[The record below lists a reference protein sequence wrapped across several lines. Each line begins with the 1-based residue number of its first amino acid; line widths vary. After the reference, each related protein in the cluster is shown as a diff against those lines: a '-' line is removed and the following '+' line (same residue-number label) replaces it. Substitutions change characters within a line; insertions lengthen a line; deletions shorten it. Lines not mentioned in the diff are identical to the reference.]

1 MLEADTLQKNIS
13 HVVRVI
19 VLLSIGLVFLLSL
32 AACVKP
38 PPQVD
43 DVYRVAV
50 VAPRSGPYAILGKPM
65 VSGAEL
71 AIKEVNDK
79 GGINGRKLVLI
90 KEDDGGLVGEGAFF
104 AYRLTRTEMILGVIG
119 HLNSDI
125 SIPASEFYTRA
136 KIPQISPG
144 TTSPYFTEREATRG
158 YVFRTIGRDD
168 TQGELLA
175 DYVIKKGFKRTAIL
189 YNDRSYGKSL
199 AGEFAKALK
208 VNTSGAAAPEIVF
221 YDQIEVGKKDFGPLL
236 SRVSSRSP
244 DVVFLAGEQ
253 DDAGNLVKDFP
264 KYGLGMAQFLGG
276 DGIDNNEFIKIGGP
290 NTEGAVVISSSPI
303 VDVDFLRRYKD
314 YFGEE
319 ATGYAANSYDA
330 TNILIN
336 AIKKVKEKDPGKVAR
351 EVAQTMDFKGV
362 TGSITFDNKGDLT
375 SKGFVLSKVV
385 KGKFEFLRGNSG

>member
-1 MLEADTLQKNIS
+1 MLEANTLKKNIS
-13 HVVRVI
+13 NVVKLI
-19 VLLSIGLVFLLSL
+19 VLLSIALVLLLSL

-38 PPQVD
+38 LAQVD
-43 DVYRVAV
+43 DVYRIAV

-71 AIKEVNDK
+71 AVKEANDK
-79 GGINGRKLVLI
+79 GGINGKKLVLI

-104 AYRLTRTEMILGVIG
+104 AYRLTRTEMVLGVIG

-136 KIPQISPG
+136 KIAQISPG
-144 TTSPYFTEREATRG
+144 TTSPYFTERDATRG

-175 DYVIKKGFKRTAIL
+175 DYVVKKGFKRAAIL

-208 VNTSGAAAPEIVF
+208 VNSSGVVLPEIVF

-236 SRVSSRSP
+236 SRVSSRTP

-264 KYGLGMAQFLGG
+264 KYGLGMTQFLGG
-276 DGIDNNEFIKIGGP
+276 DGIDNNEFIRIGGP

-314 YFGEE
+314 HFSEE

-330 TNILIN
+330 TNILID
-336 AIKKVKEKDPGKVAR
+336 AIRRANVKDPAKVAR

-385 KGKFEFLRGNSG
+385 NGKFEFLRGNSG